1 VANKVVIILTVIILT
16 TTAPVVHES
25 SGCLDLLFYC

>member
-16 TTAPVVHES
+16 TTAPVHES